1 MLNLSCVY
9 FFFVTPINWTFEI
22 TTSIIFKPRPRGNH
36 RNKQLRHLLIMDDTL
51 SQPRWHFWRDVRR
64 ATAPIYKH
72 WIIELGSLW
81 RSHLLYKMTLQNQR
95 TNSNSSVN
103 FEVCLVDENSRL
115 ADLECVLS
123 NTLHRLVK
131 FYRNNIS
138 FEERRQLTVA
148 PLKGRLDFKT
158 STVIMEKEEGQ
169 ISFLELPV
177 RILTF

>member
-1 MLNLSCVY
+1 
-9 FFFVTPINWTFEI
+9 
-22 TTSIIFKPRPRGNH
+22 
-36 RNKQLRHLLIMDDTL
+36 
-51 SQPRWHFWRDVRR
+51 
-64 ATAPIYKH
+64 
-72 WIIELGSLW
+72 
-81 RSHLLYKMTLQNQR
+81 MTLQNQR
-95 TNSNSSVN
+95 TNSNLSVN
-103 FEVCLVDENSRL
+103 FEVCLVDENSRV

-148 PLKGRLDFKT
+148 PVKGRLDFKT